1 MCPCFTPK
9 YLVVMTLITIPF
21 YCREFLDVDGLPY
34 PGTRL
39 TDGDPF
45 YCYRN
50 DAEGTFVVKKFEG
63 KETYF
68 VDSVKLCGNDT
79 GSGAKNRAC
88 ISLRVPRNPSV
99 GDKFASRYLNKAV
112 LLASI
117 YLGLLVEVKK
127 QREGA
132 VLANM
137 GEFHHNYAACLHL

>member
-1 MCPCFTPK
+1 MKIKTSK
-9 YLVVMTLITIPF
+9 YGWVERSFYVMRGPIKTEPF
-21 YCREFLDVDGLPY
+21 SCREFLDVDGLPY

-99 GDKFASRYLNKAV
+99 GDKFASR
-112 LLASI
+112 
-117 YLGLLVEVKK
+117 
-127 QREGA
+127 
-132 VLANM
+132 
-137 GEFHHNYAACLHL
+137 